1 MACKIVITGA
11 AGNLGGLLAEN
22 ILDREVELRLL
33 IHKKQPGPALA
44 ARRNVRIFPID
55 LADKTTLTDAL
66 QGADVIV
73 HFAGVLFK
81 ANPEKFLPVT
91 NTLYF
96 KNLLEVALEAGVKRL
111 ILISFPHV
119 EGETTPQHPAT
130 GKIDGHPAS
139 VHAQTRLEEEK
150 LLFACGN
157 RLEAVSLRV
166 GMVYGRGILMIDAA
180 RWFSRYRLLGIWRKP
195 TWIHL
200 IAAPDFV
207 SAVKQAIFK
216 ADINGIYHIGDDGV
230 QTLQQFLDDA
240 THHWGTGRPWR
251 MPLFMIYAAAY
262 TCERFSW
269 LTGCRSPLTRDF
281 ITIGRM
287 SYYGDTSRMKADL
300 LPRLQYPT
308 YRHGIHIL

>member
-1 MACKIVITGA
+1 MACKVVITGA

-33 IHKKQPGPALA
+33 IHKKQPGSALA

-55 LADKTTLTDAL
+55 LADETTLTDAL

-81 ANPEKFLPVT
+81 ANPEKFLPIT

-96 KNLLEVALEAGVKRL
+96 KNLLEVALEAGVKRF

-130 GKIDGHPAS
+130 GKLDGHPAS

-157 RLEAVSLRV
+157 ASSAIPYLSAWDT
-166 GMVYGRGILMIDAA
+166 Y
-180 RWFSRYRLLGIWRKP
+180 
-195 TWIHL
+195 
-200 IAAPDFV
+200 FV
-207 SAVKQAIFK
+207 
-216 ADINGIYHIGDDGV
+216 D
-230 QTLQQFLDDA
+230 
-240 THHWGTGRPWR
+240 
-251 MPLFMIYAAAY
+251 
-262 TCERFSW
+262 
-269 LTGCRSPLTRDF
+269 
-281 ITIGRM
+281 
-287 SYYGDTSRMKADL
+287 
-300 LPRLQYPT
+300 
-308 YRHGIHIL
+308 